1 MRRATQ
7 RQAPL
12 LGHEV
17 LDVAADQF
25 CDHHAK
31 DRARYRPNVASATEM
46 ESAFG
51 ISVVLVRTDQQEG
64 QDHQVDELLHER
76 DLGSE

>member
-1 MRRATQ
+1 MRAN
-7 RQAPL
+7 
-12 LGHEV
+12 
-17 LDVAADQF
+17 
-25 CDHHAK
+25 
-31 DRARYRPNVASATEM
+31 RPNVASATEM